1 MEMNRML
8 HRLKI
13 MEDYANS
20 ICCGDKTFEVR
31 YNDRNYQKGD
41 YIEFSPVSRDGIR
54 IIHNIEEIMFEI
66 TNVHSGLGMADGY
79 VVLAIKRVDGEQ
91 DGR

>member
-1 MEMNRML
+1 ML
-8 HRLKI
+8 HQVKI
-13 MEDYANS
+13 KEDYANS

-41 YIEFSPVSRDGIR
+41 FIKFDPVSRDGIR
-54 IIHNIEEIMFEI
+54 MIHNIEEMMFEI

-91 DGR
+91 DG

>member
-1 MEMNRML
+1 ML
-8 HRLKI
+8 HKLKI

-41 YIEFSPVSRDGIR
+41 FIEFNAVSRDGIWM
-54 IIHNIEEIMFEI
+54 IHNIAEMVFEI

-79 VVLAIKRVDGEQ
+79 VVLAIKRVYGEQ
-91 DGR
+91 DG

>member
-1 MEMNRML
+1 ML

-13 MEDYANS
+13 KEDYANS

-41 YIEFSPVSRDGIR
+41 FIEFIAVARDGIR
-54 IIHNIEEIMFEI
+54 MIHNIEEMMFEI

-79 VVLAIKRVDGEQ
+79 VVLAIKRIAGGEQ
-91 DGR
+91 DGQP

>member
-1 MEMNRML
+1 ML

-13 MEDYANS
+13 REDYANS

-41 YIEFSPVSRDGIR
+41 FIEFDPVSRDGIR
-54 IIHNIEEIMFEI
+54 MIHNIEEMMFEI

-79 VVLAIKRVDGEQ
+79 VVLAIKRVDGEH
-91 DGR
+91 DG